1 MTSGM
6 RKGSFHCF
14 AAVALL
20 ASGLS
25 FGSTAIAQQSRD
37 RTWCDDQNSTDDQ
50 TIAGCTAVIKSGRD
64 SQHRLA
70 VDYYNRGLAY
80 RNKGDYDR
88 AIADYNQAIRLDPK
102 YAAAYNNRGRAYA
115 DKGDH
120 DPRLLGSRLDLWR
133 AAFAPG
139 SCGARGLK

>member
-70 VDYYNRGLAY
+70 VDYYNRATRRTPKYAAAY
-80 RNKGDYDR
+80 NNRGRAYADKGDHDR

-102 YAAAYNNRGRAYA
+102 YAAAYN
-115 DKGDH
+115 
-120 DPRLLGSRLDLWR
+120 
-133 AAFAPG
+133 
-139 SCGARGLK
+139 